1 MQNTINKP
9 IFIVGSPRSGT
20 SILTWCL
27 GRHPNIFPVD
37 ESTGIGE
44 LALALAVCYQTKMGL
59 GPDSL
64 WSAMN
69 LQRGEFIAA
78 FGETVNELI
87 QSHKIDLERK
97 WWEQTFGPNSPPH
110 DFVAKKSTNFT
121 KTRWVDGTPAYSF
134 HICGLRKLFPNALFI
149 HIIRGVT
156 PVVRSMLNFHRLAGV
171 SLVANEQEGYDLWF
185 HSVNACLLAERAYGP
200 DVVFRL
206 RYDDLVGQSEASLK
220 ALFSFLNEPYAPQCL
235 TPLEKRIN
243 SSNVPADFR
252 LGEPDTDP
260 LVVERATRLYAEI
273 EATPQ
278 SSDVSTIAVDQ
289 MEATFNAQTNQRA
302 VIRNKYAKSHARVQR
317 LANEI
322 KQKKATIRRL
332 RASRWHHKLRHLVFG
347 HDVAS

>member
-27 GRHPNIFPVD
+27 GQHPNIFPVD

-44 LALALAVCYQTKMGL
+44 LALALAVCYRTKMGL
-59 GPDSL
+59 SPDSL

-69 LQRGEFIAA
+69 VQRGEFIAA
-78 FGETVNELI
+78 FGQTINELI
-87 QSHKIDLERK
+87 QRHKVDLERK
-97 WWEQTFGPNSPPH
+97 WWEQTFGPNGPPH
-110 DFVAKKSTNFT
+110 DFVVAQATHAT

-134 HICGLRKLFPNALFI
+134 HICGLRKLFPDALFI
-149 HIIRGVT
+149 HIIRDVT

-171 SLVANEQEGYDLWF
+171 SLVANEQESYNLWF
-185 HSVNACLLAERAYGP
+185 HSVSACLLAERAYGP
-200 DVVFRL
+200 GVVYRL
-206 RYDDLVGQSEASLK
+206 RYDDLVGQPEASLK
-220 ALFSFLNEPYAPQCL
+220 ALVSFLGEPYAPQCL
-235 TPLEKRIN
+235 TPLKERIN

-278 SSDVSTIAVDQ
+278 SSEVSTIAVDQ

-302 VIRNKYAKSHARVQR
+302 VIRKKYAKSHARVQR

-322 KQKKATIRRL
+322 KQKNATIRRL
-332 RASRWHHKLRHLVFG
+332 RAPRWHHKLRQRVFG
-347 HDVAS
+347 QDVAS